1 MPQVSG
7 VLFKMSLLPGLLL
20 LCSRSSS
27 VNQAFS
33 RVSGRKARYLGL
45 GPMFQLEL
53 GTFSL
58 EPRDQRRC
66 RWNLMSFDV
75 DFNPWKPLWSHWTV
89 TLGLGE
95 AVHPVQLEV
104 RRFGFD
110 FQPCASQSATHFQV
124 TSLRRVTFCLCFS
137 ISAQGLLLGMK
148 AHWETI
154 PFPARCLVCG
164 VYLSIWTFIHLC
176 FWMNSVTSPRN

>member
-1 MPQVSG
+1 M
-7 VLFKMSLLPGLLL
+7 
-20 LCSRSSS
+20 
-27 VNQAFS
+27 NQAFS

-45 GPMFQLEL
+45 DPMFTLEP

-58 EPRDQRRC
+58 ETRDQRRC

-75 DFNPWKPLWSHWTV
+75 DFSPLKLLWSHWTV

-137 ISAQGLLLGMK
+137 ISAQGLLWAWRPTGKRSLFQLGAWLAESTCPSGLSYTYAFGWTLLPLLEISRENGQWIDK
-148 AHWETI
+148 NEN
-154 PFPARCLVCG
+154 PF
-164 VYLSIWTFIHLC
+164 
-176 FWMNSVTSPRN
+176 